1 MRNSP
6 SRRLYTPWTTRR
18 PSLRPL
24 PGAYGQFTK
33 HSAHFF
39 GTGRY
44 LLIQTI
50 VVVLWIALNVSAIR
64 WQHGDWR
71 HWDKPPFNW
80 LNLAFSTQAA
90 FAAPLI
96 LAAQNRQEKRD
107 RLVTK
112 EDRRSALQ
120 TKADIG
126 YLAREL
132 ADLRLAIEEVPTREY
147 LRQELEDLRAL
158 LADSPAGK
166 PGHRAG
172 ANG

>member
-1 MRNSP
+1 MRNFP
-6 SRRLYTPWTTRR
+6 SRRLYTSRTTRR
-18 PSLRPL
+18 PLLRPF

-33 HSAHFF
+33 YSAHFF
-39 GTGRY
+39 GTGSY

-50 VVVLWIALNVSAIR
+50 VVVVWIKLNVNAIHHLE
-64 WQHGDWR
+64 WQ

-107 RLVTK
+107 RVVTK
-112 EDRRSALQ
+112 EDRRSASQ
-120 TKADIG
+120 TKADIE

-132 ADLRLAIEEVPTREY
+132 AAVRLAVTEVPTREY
-147 LRQELEDLRAL
+147 LRHELDDLRAL
-158 LADSPAGK
+158 LADRLPEN
-166 PGHRAG
+166 PGTEPG
-172 ANG
+172 ADG